1 MFSLRLRLIGL
12 FVILALVVAGVMIV
26 AVQQF
31 SSDQVMHLAVQAG
44 SSPEQAQ
51 AMFDQAVGR
60 VLLLGAVVGL
70 ILGVL
75 AAWWLLRR
83 ILLPLERLTD
93 ASRAIAAGDLAARV
107 AAPPDPE
114 LRGLADAFNQMAAT
128 LERMEQLRRTLVEDV
143 AHELRTPLTSLRGY
157 TEALADGVV
166 EPTPEMLRTVHE
178 EIVRLGSLVEGLDQ
192 LARGEAGARARALA
206 KVDLGAVVSRAVALA
221 SPELAGRRISVRV
234 EDGAV
239 VPRLMAEP
247 GAIDQVVGNLMQNAA
262 RYTNDGGSV
271 TVRLRAE
278 DGWVR
283 CAVANSGPQIPAEE
297 LPLIW
302 ERLHRVDPSRDRAS
316 GGAGIGLA
324 IVRQIVES
332 LGGRV
337 GATSADRRTE
347 VWFELPLAG

>member
-1 MFSLRLRLIGL
+1 MFSLRVRLIGL
-12 FVILALVVAGVMIV
+12 FVVLALVVAGVMIV

-31 SSDQVMHLAVQAG
+31 SADQVMHLAMQAG
-44 SSPEQAQ
+44 SSPDQAQ
-51 AMFDQAVGR
+51 AMFDQTVGR
-60 VLLLGAVVGL
+60 ALLLGAVVAV
-70 ILGVL
+70 ILGTL

-83 ILLPLERLTD
+83 LLSPLERLTD

-107 AAPPDPE
+107 PSPPDPE

-128 LERMEQLRRTLVEDV
+128 LERMEELRRALVEDV

-157 TEALADGVV
+157 TEALADGVA

-178 EIVRLGSLVEGLDQ
+178 EIVRLGTLVEGLDQ
-192 LARGEAGARARALA
+192 LARGETAARSQALA
-206 KVDLGAVVSRAVALA
+206 EVDLAAVVTRAVALA
-221 SPELAGRRISVRV
+221 SPDLASRGIRV
-234 EDGAV
+234 EIDDAET

-247 GAIDQVVGNLMQNAA
+247 GALDQVVSNLMQNAA
-262 RYTNDGGSV
+262 RYTDDGGRV
-271 TVRLRAE
+271 TVRLGVA

-283 CAVANSGPQIPAEE
+283 CGVTNSGVPIPPAE

-302 ERLHRVDPSRDRAS
+302 ERLHRVDPSRARAS

-324 IVRQIVES
+324 IVRQIVEG

-337 GATSADRRTE
+337 GAASGSGLTE
-347 VWFELPLAG
+347 VWFEVPIPA